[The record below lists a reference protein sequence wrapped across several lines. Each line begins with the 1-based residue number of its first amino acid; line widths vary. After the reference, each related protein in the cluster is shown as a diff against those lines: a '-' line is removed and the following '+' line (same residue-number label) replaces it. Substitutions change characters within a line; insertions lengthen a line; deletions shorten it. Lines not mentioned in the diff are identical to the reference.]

1 MQERFKGQNT
11 TTRTDGQRDR
21 RAWIHDRVADGAD
34 GLVKTH
40 S

>member
-1 MQERFKGQNT
+1 VQEKFKGQNA

-21 RAWIHDRVADGAD
+21 RAWIPNRAADGAD
-34 GLVKTH
+34 ALVKTH